1 MLQEFIQEQMERVE
15 RSPHAGMIGADARR
29 KLESQL
35 IQSANRI
42 AESTLTQYVAR
53 EAAASNPFAL
63 TLPEM
68 ITDAEKQRALE
79 AIEKKIAS
87 GALSFPKTLTRVLEQ
102 RLRMLTDAF
111 LKEHGCEATLEEV
124 KAFLEAKQQEDAPL
138 SFNEL
143 ENAAGGNCATT
154 QETIFSVVSVGIYCA
169 AFAIASAA
177 RKDSHLGQRNE
188 NEGRICNR
196 N

>member
-138 SFNEL
+138 SVDEL
-143 ENAAGGNCATT
+143 ENAAGGTCNQTT
-154 QETIFSVVSVGIYCA
+154 ILEGMASIISAGTACGIMAAVSAGIGRVGQE
-169 AFAIASAA
+169 
-177 RKDSHLGQRNE
+177 KDD
-188 NEGRICNR
+188 EGRLCHKS
-196 N
+196 